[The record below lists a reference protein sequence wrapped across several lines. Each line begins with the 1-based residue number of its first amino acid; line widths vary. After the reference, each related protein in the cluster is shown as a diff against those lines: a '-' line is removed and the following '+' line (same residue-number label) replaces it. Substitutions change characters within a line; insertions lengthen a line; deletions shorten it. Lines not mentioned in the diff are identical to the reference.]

1 MHSQISIVTNDNVRP
16 AEYLLYVILLI
27 FIFIFIFQAP
37 SAFLLSYVLY
47 IPLCVI
53 VVKILHNIR
62 VYSI

>member
-1 MHSQISIVTNDNVRP
+1 MSEY

-27 FIFIFIFQAP
+27 FIFRFQAP

-53 VVKILHNIR
+53 VVKILHKIR